1 MKNTQ
6 IRKYLENQEIKEH
19 EKEMIEFVKSDFRN
33 DEEFSVL
40 DIGCATGNFINLIK
54 ENFPKAKGH
63 GFDISKE
70 LILLAQNRKLN
81 ECDFVTADMLTYA
94 PSQNF
99 DLIIASGVLSI
110 FDDFREPLLKWLD
123 WMKQDGSFYI
133 FGNFNSRNIDTIISF
148 RNNQIG
154 NSNWEGGLTSY
165 SVETV
170 NNFLTEEG
178 YTAVFK
184 RFNLKIDISEHED
197 PIRTFTKITQDG
209 ERIVMTG
216 ANIITELYFLKIKR
230 ST

>member
-6 IRKYLENQEIKEH
+6 IKTYLENQQIKQH
-19 EKEMIEFVKSDFRN
+19 EKEMVEYVKTDFHSD
-33 DEEFSVL
+33 DEFSVL
-40 DIGCATGNFINLIK
+40 DIGCATGKLISLIK
-54 ENFPKAKGH
+54 ENFPKAKCH

-70 LILLAQNRKLN
+70 LILLAQNRNLN
-81 ECDFVTADMLTYA
+81 ECDFFTADMLTYA

-99 DLIIASGVLSI
+99 DLIMASGVLSI
-110 FDDFREPLLKWLD
+110 FDDFREPLLKWLE
-123 WMKQDGSFYI
+123 WMKQDGSVYL
-133 FGNFNSRNIDTIISF
+133 FNHFNGRNIDTIVSV

-170 NNFLTEEG
+170 KNFLTEEG
-178 YTAVFK
+178 YTATFK
-184 RFNLKIDISEHED
+184 RFQLKIDIPEHED

>member
-1 MKNTQ
+1 M
-6 IRKYLENQEIKEH
+6 ENQQIKQH
-19 EKEMIEFVKSDFRN
+19 EKEMVEYVKTDFHSD
-33 DEEFSVL
+33 DEFSVL
-40 DIGCATGNFINLIK
+40 DIGCATGKLISLIK

-70 LILLAQNRKLN
+70 LILLAQNRNLN
-81 ECDFVTADMLTYA
+81 ECDFFTADMLTYA

-99 DLIIASGVLSI
+99 DLIMASGVLSI

-123 WMKQDGSFYI
+123 WMKQDGSLYM

-165 SVETV
+165 SVETL

-178 YTAVFK
+178 YSGPHK
-184 RFNLKIDISEHED
+184 
-197 PIRTFTKITQDG
+197 
-209 ERIVMTG
+209 
-216 ANIITELYFLKIKR
+216 
-230 ST
+230 

>member
-40 DIGCATGNFINLIK
+40 DIGCATGKLISLIK

-63 GFDISKE
+63 GFDISKD
-70 LILLAQNRKLN
+70 LILHAQNRNLN
-81 ECDFVTADMLTYA
+81 DCDFFTADMLTYA

-123 WMKQDGSFYI
+123 WMKQDGLLYVY
-133 FGNFNSRNIDTIISF
+133 GRFNSMNIDTKISF
-148 RNNQIG
+148 RNNKVG
-154 NSNWEGGLTSY
+154 NPNWENGLTSY

-170 NNFLTEEG
+170 KNFLTEKG
-178 YTAVFK
+178 YTANFK
-184 RFNLKIDISEHED
+184 RFYLKINISEHED
-197 PIRTFTKITQDG
+197 PIPTYTKITQDG
-209 ERIVMTG
+209 ERIVMNG
-216 ANIITELYFLKIKR
+216 ANTIAEHYFLKIER

>member
-40 DIGCATGNFINLIK
+40 DIGCATGKLISLIK

-123 WMKQDGSFYI
+123 WMKQDGSFYM

>member
-123 WMKQDGSFYI
+123 WMKQDGSLYM

-165 SVETV
+165 SVETL

-178 YTAVFK
+178 YTAIFK

>member
-1 MKNTQ
+1 MKNKQ
-6 IRKYLENQEIKEH
+6 IKTYLGNHHIKQH
-19 EKEMIEFVKSDFRN
+19 EKEMIDHLKTEFHSD
-33 DEEFSVL
+33 DEFSVL
-40 DIGCATGNFINLIK
+40 DIGCATGKLISLIK

-70 LILLAQNRKLN
+70 LILLAQNRNLN
-81 ECDFVTADMLTYA
+81 ECDFFTADMLTYA

-99 DLIIASGVLSI
+99 DLIMASGVLSI

-123 WMKQDGSFYI
+123 WMKQDGSLYM
-133 FGNFNSRNIDTIISF
+133 FGHFNSRNIDTIISF

-165 SVETV
+165 SVETL

-178 YTAVFK
+178 YTAIFK
-184 RFNLKIDISEHED
+184 RFYLKIDISEHED

-209 ERIVMTG
+209 ERIIMSG
-216 ANIITELYFLKIKR
+216 ANTISEHYFLKIKR

>member
-165 SVETV
+165 SVETL

-178 YTAVFK
+178 YTAIFK